1 MRYVN
6 KCKLAY
12 LLYSPFQNILLR
24 LKGVKAEGIVYV
36 GGGISVFKDRLASI
50 TIGRGCRFMSKQWG
64 NPPVLSEGA
73 LNKVCQEKV
82 LFISPR
88 WNMMSGLYFYGVLSP
103 LYLAGKLTQYSVSE
117 SSNYCSNP
125 VIIHYLT
132 GFYNRPWYSPCSHP
146 LKHLYY
152 KYQRMSMWKEIEP
165 THSSLPIRLRLISFY
180 MKHKVLIIKYIS
192 KIWMR

>member
-1 MRYVN
+1 MDLENYYMGAVEAYTGP
-6 KCKLAY
+6 KHKLGM
-12 LLYSPFQNILLR
+12 SPSTPFFND
-24 LKGVKAEGIVYV
+24 GMA
-36 GGGISVFKDRLASI
+36 
-50 TIGRGCRFMSKQWG
+50 IGRQNNLIEKTLRVIEEYNG

-117 SSNYCSNP
+117 LSNYCSNP